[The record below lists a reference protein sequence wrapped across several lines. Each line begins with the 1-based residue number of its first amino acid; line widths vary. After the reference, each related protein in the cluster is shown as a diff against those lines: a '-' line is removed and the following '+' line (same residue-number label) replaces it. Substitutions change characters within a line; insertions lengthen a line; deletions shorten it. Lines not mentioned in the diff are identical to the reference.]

1 MLEKNVDHGT
11 DHICIGS
18 SRIPCGVSH
27 FGVLFDDEWKWRV
40 ADGIQRCCDT
50 LFQYFSRTHRRLYF
64 TVASGKSVSAD
75 DVSDSICAHGDPVVT
90 VFFLTVHDLIG
101 YIIV

>member
-1 MLEKNVDHGT
+1 MDHGT
-11 DHICIGS
+11 DHVCAGS
-18 SRIPCGVSH
+18 GRIPGGISH
-27 FGVLFDDEWKWRV
+27 SVILFDDEWKWRV

-50 LFQYFSRTHRRLYF
+50 LFQYLSGTDRRLYF

-75 DVSDSICAHGDPVVT
+75 DVSDSICTHGNPVVT
-90 VFFLTVHDLIG
+90 VFFLTVHDLIV